1 MITAAMVA
9 YSNFSL
15 IQATTSM
22 YSKTDVELSLLET
35 RFGQYLMK
43 HDLSNSQQY
52 EHW

>member
-9 YSNFSL
+9 YTDFSL
-15 IQATTSM
+15 VQATTSM

-43 HDLSNSQQY
+43 HNLNNS
-52 EHW
+52 